1 MTTTLKERDTVRHTT
16 AHLRTMGVLGRRG
29 ERGHWQTKGTV
40 LGVTHYPDYRTKCKT
55 IVTVEWA
62 NGYVSRVFPTMLE
75 RA

>member
-1 MTTTLKERDTVRHTT
+1 
-16 AHLRTMGVLGRRG
+16 MGVLGRRG
-29 ERGHWQTKGTV
+29 ERGHWQTKGKV